1 VDGALV
7 RVAATTALPRSRAM
21 ALDYVCRARACLDGQ
36 FHRDELEAVADLVV
50 HRHS

>member
-1 VDGALV
+1 
-7 RVAATTALPRSRAM
+7 M

-36 FHRDELEAVADLVV
+36 LHRDELEALADLVV